1 MIASAPL
8 KKQIKTMKNLQLFS
22 IIIAVLTLMASCK
35 EKHKEGNPIGQ
46 PDIIPVKIAPVSTL
60 GVPDQITATG
70 LVSTE
75 DEAKYAFKIGGVIS
89 RIFVQEG
96 QFFKQGQLLATLN
109 STEISAGLAQS
120 SLGVEKAQRD
130 YSRAL
135 NLYKDS
141 VYTLEQLQNTKT
153 ALDVAKKAKEAIAF
167 NERYSKIYAASDG
180 FVSKKIA
187 NEGEVI
193 AEGMPVLLTNST
205 EQRNSYSLKV
215 GVTDREWAL
224 IKSGQTAKVTLDGY
238 AGQSFDATVFRK
250 SQAADRELGSF
261 QIELKLQLNGVKPA
275 VGMFGKAEIATHQD
289 ESVMVI
295 PYGSLVEA
303 DGNKGFVFTT
313 IGTTRVKRVP
323 VTILK
328 FDNENVYLKDK
339 LEGIDQIVVSN
350 SAYLNEQSIIKII
363 K

>member
-1 MIASAPL
+1 
-8 KKQIKTMKNLQLFS
+8 MKNLQLFS
-22 IIIAVLTLMASCK
+22 IIIAALTLMASCK
-35 EKHKEGNPIGQ
+35 EKHKEGNPIGE
-46 PDIIPVKIAPVSTL
+46 PDIIPVKIARVSTL

-89 RIFVQEG
+89 AILVQEG

-153 ALDVAKKAKEAIAF
+153 ALDVAKKTREATAF

-193 AEGMPVLLTNST
+193 AGGTPVLLTNSSGK
-205 EQRNSYSLKV
+205 RNSYSLKV
-215 GVTDREWAL
+215 GVTDREWAI
-224 IKSGQTAKVTLDGY
+224 IKIGQKAKVTLDGY
-238 AGQSFDATVFRK
+238 AGQAFDATVFRK
-250 SQAADRELGSF
+250 SQAADREQGSF
-261 QIELKLQLNGVKPA
+261 QIELKLQLNGIKPA

-295 PYGSLVEA
+295 PYASLVEA
-303 DGNKGFVFTT
+303 DGNRGFVFTT
-313 IGTTRVKRVP
+313 VSATRVKRVP

-339 LEGIDQIVVSN
+339 LEGIDQIVISN
-350 SAYLNEQSIIKII
+350 SAYLNEQSFIKII